1 MRPTVGNKELFIGFM
16 QNNMKIETVNLTKVY
31 VNDKNKEGKAFITK
45 NNKPYWKIAIQ
56 TDVYGERWISDLIF
70 DPEDVRRSWKVGD
83 QQNIIVEEENEY
95 LNFRMPEEKDMMM
108 LRLDDLERRVK
119 MLEELP

>member
-1 MRPTVGNKELFIGFM
+1 M